1 MTMLLNLLPELF
13 EQIIGYIPIYDLKNL
28 SQSCSTCN
36 KALKEHLW
44 RNIRITYAQLV
55 NEDFDDILDC
65 LKYTRVLHFVG
76 KYDSDDSMEEK
87 ASINYNKILNHCH
100 PEDLYSS
107 FVLKDTFGNIRNLKK
122 ITNLDFRSTDG
133 ENDGYH
139 NGPDDS
145 NLGIICNGLNQL
157 KILNISGSCDV
168 TDIGLVHLN
177 KLLTLEEL
185 DLSYC
190 YITGNGLVHINNLV
204 NLKAL
209 NVSGCR
215 ERMAQVLEESI
226 GISLC
231 NNLQLTQLHLSG
243 CGITDQT
250 VSRIT
255 SFTLLKQLDI
265 SYNPIT
271 DEGLRHLT
279 NLQHLYVLDVSA
291 NSKIR
296 DLGIR
301 FLVPLSSLKYLKLDY
316 TGVSDSVIPYLFHF
330 KELCDL
336 DMSLCPNITWEN
348 ISCVVNFSLLKN
360 MNLWCCNVTDDAL
373 GCIAAIQSLCSLN
386 IKRNNSVTEK
396 GLKHLSN
403 LRNLKKLY
411 ISYCSDVGVSY
422 IAALTLLKTLHLDRA
437 NITDVAISHL
447 LQLYNLSELEVT
459 FCKGLTGKSI
469 LQLSSL
475 KALTTLSLINCGLTD
490 DTISYIGD
498 ILSLECLNLRMNQ
511 FTDKG
516 LKGISGLKHLR
527 EINISDN
534 SHVKDLGMPYLSM
547 LVSLR
552 VIYATRYELSKAGL
566 SQLHELMKGTI
577 ICKLISQ
584 ISEIEE

>member
-76 KYDSDDSMEEK
+76 KYHYDITDNHDSMEEK
-87 ASINYNKILNHCH
+87 ASINYNKILNYCH
-100 PEDLYSS
+100 LEVLYSS
-107 FVLKDTFGNIRNLKK
+107 FILKDTFENTRNLKK
-122 ITNLDFRSTDG
+122 LIKLDLRNTDDNDDETDG
-133 ENDGYH
+133 PH
-139 NGPDDS
+139 NGLDDS

-301 FLVPLSSLKYLKLDY
+301 FLVPLSSLKNLKLGY

-330 KELCDL
+330 QELCDL
-336 DMSLCPNITWEN
+336 DMSFCSNITWEN
-348 ISCVVNFSLLKN
+348 ICVDNLSLLKN
-360 MNLWCCNVTDDAL
+360 MNLWHCNVTNDAL
-373 GCIAAIQSLCSLN
+373 GCISVIQSLCSLN
-386 IKRNNSVTEK
+386 IRWNNSVTEK

-422 IAALTLLKTLHLDRA
+422 IAALTLLTTLHLDRA
-437 NITDVAISHL
+437 NITDVSISHL
-447 LQLYNLSELEVT
+447 LQLHNLSELDVND
-459 FCKGLTGKSI
+459 CKGLTGKSI
-469 LQLSSL
+469 SQLSSL

-490 DTISYIGD
+490 GTISYIGD
-498 ILSLECLNLRMNQ
+498 ILSLECLNLQGNQ
-511 FTDKG
+511 FTGKG
-516 LKGISGLKHLR
+516 LKGLSGLKRLR
-527 EINISDN
+527 EINISSN

-552 VIYATRYELSKAGL
+552 VIYASSYEVSEAGL
-566 SQLHELMKGTI
+566 SQLRELMKGTI
-577 ICKLISQ
+577 ISYVD
-584 ISEIEE
+584 